1 MYPGGNAMKLYQR
14 TLAVA
19 LSGAAI
25 GALGVSS
32 AYAQTAPRTRAMP
45 TKKQYRFAIPAGPL
59 AGALN
64 QWTRQ
69 SEQSIVFRTEDVA
82 TIETRGVE
90 GRMTAA
96 AALNHLLDGTGFS
109 VVVENGAIAL
119 QRAGEASADGGTAAA
134 GSSAGAT
141 PDILVTGQ
149 RAFTLNTGIKRSQ
162 DDSQPFIVLSGDE
175 IRRSGAPNLETFLRD
190 RLSVNSEPGLSEAP
204 PATSSAG
211 GLQQGR
217 GLSAI
222 NLRGLGVRD
231 TLILVD
237 GRRQPGV
244 NLGNGDLAQAQITG
258 IPLASIERIEV
269 LASSASGIYGSGAS
283 GGVVNIITKRDF
295 SGGLISARY
304 NNTDD
309 FKKGEGQVDLTY
321 GIPFE
326 NGRTRLSFAGS
337 WQKSLPLL
345 YGDREDLARRSR
357 EQVLAVRPDLLAH
370 IDSVPPSTTVN
381 YRSVGGRPLQLKS
394 QFGGATLSSPIGTVP
409 VGFRGITLDGVAP
422 LVGAVGSYNLER
434 GNTTTVPG
442 ARAQILYGSKL
453 LNGTVTLRRE
463 FNSWLT
469 VYVSGS
475 ASRSESITN
484 FTSGPTSFTLAAD
497 APNNPFTTA
506 LQIALPPIARESRIR
521 AINEQR
527 SIIVGAIVK
536 LPFDWQALVD
546 VPYASAKFTGDITPS
561 FLDSAVQ
568 AGLANGTQDALRDLA
583 LRPLTITYD
592 ATPFGAAT
600 EPAKTTTFTPSLR
613 FAGPLP
619 VTLGGGKPQVAI
631 NFEYNSDKIAGTRG
645 AFFNG
650 AFGVTTFQPESTQ
663 EMLSYYAEVVLPVFG
678 RANNIPLMRL
688 LEIRLSGRGE
698 HYTGRGGDPINCY
711 PELATLSTDNPYG
724 ECPGSADVGTFAET
738 TRARIDPSL
747 SFRWFPFQSLMFRGS
762 YTTGFLPPRLSQ
774 LTSISGNL
782 GIQLTDTARGGE
794 IIGTIPGPFG
804 LSVPG
809 SFGGNPDV
817 KPESS
822 RTVSLG
828 TVFEPG
834 GLLKGLRFSADWTKV
849 KKRDVYFNPAT
860 LFLGSGPVAQDVFD
874 RFIRA
879 VPGAVT
885 RAAPS
890 DGFAVGKIISIDGR
904 LTNLNSIAT
913 EAVDFT
919 LDYNG
924 PLFGGTI
931 SASARA
937 STILLLRVSP
947 FPGEPTEEY
956 RGVAPSRGFASLI
969 TPGGFKWRGSAWAN
983 WSKGPVSVGWAGRYF
998 DSYQRNLAESATV
1011 NVTNSPIIPAQFY
1024 HDVTFSYRF
1033 SFDATLTAGI
1043 NNVFKKLPPID
1054 PGNYPQFYSPYADP
1068 RLRHFYLGISKAF

>member
-1 MYPGGNAMKLYQR
+1 MKLYQR

-19 LSGAAI
+19 LSGAAL

-32 AYAQTAPRTRAMP
+32 AYAQTAPRTRPASA
-45 TKKQYRFAIPAGPL
+45 KKQITFSIPAGPL

-64 QWTRQ
+64 QWARQ
-69 SEQSIVFRTEDVA
+69 SDRSIVFRTEDVA
-82 TIETRGVE
+82 TIETKGVE

-96 AALNHLLDGTGFS
+96 AALNSLLDGTGF
-109 VVVENGAIAL
+109 VAVLENGAIAL
-119 QRAGEASADGGTAAA
+119 QRGGDGSADGSTAAA
-134 GSSAGAT
+134 GSAAGAT

-190 RLSVNSEPGLSEAP
+190 RLSVNSEPGLSETP
-204 PATSSAG
+204 PATTQAG
-211 GLQQGR
+211 GLPSAR
-217 GLSAI
+217 GLSSI

-295 SGGLISARY
+295 SGGQISARY

-357 EQVLAVRPDLLAH
+357 EQVLAERPDLFDG

-381 YRSVGGRPLQLKS
+381 YRAQGGKPLQLKP
-394 QFGGATLSSPIGTVP
+394 QYGGTVLKSPIGTVP
-409 VGFRGITLDGVAP
+409 VGFRGIAIDGVAP
-422 LVGAVGSYNLER
+422 LVAAVGSYNLER

-442 ARAQILYGSKL
+442 VRAAMLYGSKL

-463 FNSWLT
+463 FNPWLT
-469 VYVSGS
+469 AYVSGS
-475 ASRSESITN
+475 ASRSESNTN
-484 FTSGPTSFTLAAD
+484 FTSGPTSFTLAED

-506 LQIALPPIARESRIR
+506 LQIALPPIARESRIQ

-527 SIIVGAIVK
+527 SIIAGAIIK

-546 VPYASAKFTGDITPS
+546 VPYSTAKFTGDITPS
-561 FLDSAVQ
+561 FLDSTVQ
-568 AGLANGTQDALRDLA
+568 LGLESGARDALRDLT

-592 ATPFGAAT
+592 ATPFGSAR

-619 VTLGGGKPQVAI
+619 ITLGGGKPQVTV
-631 NFEYNSDKIAGTRG
+631 NVEYSSDRVVGTRG
-645 AFFNG
+645 TYFNG
-650 AFGVTTFQPESTQ
+650 TSAVTTFQPESRQ
-663 EMLSYYAEVVLPVFG
+663 KMLSYYAEVVLPVFG
-678 RANNIPLMRL
+678 QANNIPLVRL
-688 LEIRLSGRGE
+688 LEFRMSARGE
-698 HYTGRGGDPINCY
+698 RYSGTGGTSLNCY
-711 PELATLSTDNPYG
+711 PELASLSTDNPYG
-724 ECPGSADVGTFAET
+724 ECPGPADIETLAET
-738 TRARIDPSL
+738 SRARIDPSL

-774 LTSISGNL
+774 LTSLAGNATIL
-782 GIQLTDTARGGE
+782 PVDTARGGE
-794 IIGTIPGPFG
+794 IIGVNPGPFG
-804 LSVPG
+804 LTVPAVI
-809 SFGGNPDV
+809 GGNPDV

-822 RTVSLG
+822 RTISLG

-834 GLLKGLRFSADWTKV
+834 GFLKGLRFSADWTKV
-849 KKRDVYFNPAT
+849 EKRDVYFDPS
-860 LFLGSGPVAQDVFD
+860 LIFLGLGPDPQDIFD
-874 RFIRA
+874 RYIRA

-983 WSKGPVSVGWAGRYF
+983 WSKGPVTVGWAGRYF
-998 DSYQRNLAESATV
+998 DSYQRNLADSATV

>member
-1 MYPGGNAMKLYQR
+1 MKLYQR

-32 AYAQTAPRTRAMP
+32 AYAQTAPRTRAAP
-45 TKKQYRFAIPAGPL
+45 TNKQYDFAIPAGPL

-64 QWTRQ
+64 QWARQ
-69 SEQSIVFRTEDVA
+69 SEWSVVFRTEDVA
-82 TIETRGVE
+82 TIETKGVK

-96 AALNHLLDGTGFS
+96 AALNRLLDGSGF
-109 VVVENGAIAL
+109 VAVVENGAIAL
-119 QRAGEASADGGTAAA
+119 QRAGEASADGGTVAA
-134 GSSAGAT
+134 GSAAGAT

-162 DDSQPFIVLSGDE
+162 DDSQPFIVLSGEE

-190 RLSVNSEPGLSEAP
+190 RLSVNSEPGLSETP
-204 PATSSAG
+204 PVNTSAG
-211 GLQQGR
+211 GLPEGR
-217 GLSAI
+217 GLSAV

-304 NNTDD
+304 ANTDD

-321 GIPFE
+321 GVPLE
-326 NGRTRLSFAGS
+326 GGRTRLSFAGS

-345 YGDREDLARRSR
+345 YGDREELARRSR
-357 EQVLAVRPDLLAH
+357 EQVLAERPDLLTG

-381 YRSVGGRPLQLKS
+381 YRSQSGAPLQLKPA
-394 QFGGATLSSPIGTVP
+394 FGGTTLASPFGTVP
-409 VGFRGITLDGVAP
+409 VGFRGIAVDGVAP
-422 LVGAVGSYNLER
+422 LVRAVGSYNLER
-434 GNTTTVPG
+434 GNTTVVPG
-442 ARAQILYGSKL
+442 ARAQMLFGSKL

-469 VYVSGS
+469 AYISGS

-484 FTSGPTSFTLAAD
+484 FTSGPTSFTLSAN
-497 APNNPFTTA
+497 APNNPFTEA
-506 LQIALPPIARESRIR
+506 LQIALPPVARESLIQ
-521 AINEQR
+521 AVNEQR
-527 SIIVGAIVK
+527 SLIAGAIIK
-536 LPFDWQALVD
+536 LPFEWQALVD
-546 VPYASAKFTGDITPS
+546 VPYAFSKFSSDITPS
-561 FLDSAVQ
+561 YLDQTIAAQ
-568 AGLANGTQDALRDLA
+568 LENGGQDVLRDLK
-583 LRPLTITYD
+583 LRPLNIAYD
-592 ATPFGAAT
+592 ASPFGTAT
-600 EPAKTTTFTPSLR
+600 EPGKTTTITPSLR

-619 VTLGGGKPQVAI
+619 ITLGGGKPQVTM
-631 NFEYNSDKIAGTRG
+631 NFEYSSDRIAATRI

-650 AFGVTTFQPESTQ
+650 DFSKIALQPEAKQSTV
-663 EMLSYYAEVVLPVFG
+663 SFYAELALPIFG
-678 RANNIPLMRL
+678 RANDIPLMRL
-688 LEIRLSGRGE
+688 LELRLSARGE
-698 HYTGRGGDPINCY
+698 RYEASG
-711 PELATLSTDNPYG
+711 STEYLCAEGQIDVSLDNPYG
-724 ECPGSADVGTFAET
+724 DCPGPNYTPKIAT
-738 TRARIDPSL
+738 TKNGRIDPSL
-747 SFRWFPFQSLMFRGS
+747 SFRWFPFESLMFRGS
-762 YTTGFLPPRLSQ
+762 YTTGFLPPRLNQ
-774 LTSISGNL
+774 LTSISGNVAL
-782 GIQLTDTARGGE
+782 FLTDTARGGE
-794 IIGTIPGPFG
+794 RIGTIPGPF
-804 LSVPG
+804 LPLIPG
-809 SFGGNPDV
+809 KFGGNPDV
-817 KPESS
+817 RPESS

-834 GLLKGLRFSADWTKV
+834 GFLKGIRFSADWTKV
-849 KKRDVYFNPAT
+849 RKRDVYFDPT
-860 LFLGSGPVAQDVFD
+860 LLFVGFGPVAQEVFD
-874 RFIRA
+874 RYIRA
-879 VPGAVT
+879 IPGAIT

-890 DGFAVGKIISIDGR
+890 DGFAVGKIIAVDGR
-904 LTNLNSIAT
+904 LTNLNGIST

-924 PLFGGTI
+924 PLLGGTL

-937 STILLLRVSP
+937 STILSLKVDP
-947 FPGEPTEEY
+947 FPGEPLEEY
-956 RGVAPSRGFASLI
+956 RGVAPSRGFGSVVS
-969 TPGGFKWRGSAWAN
+969 PGGFKWRGSAWAN
-983 WSKGPVSVGWAGRYF
+983 WSKGPVTVGWAGRYIN
-998 DSYQRNLAESATV
+998 SYQRNLA
-1011 NVTNSPIIPAQFY
+1011 VTSGLDLTDSPIIPAQLY

-1033 SFDATLTAGI
+1033 AFDATLTAGI
-1043 NNVFKKLPPID
+1043 NNVFKRRPPLD

>member
-1 MYPGGNAMKLYQR
+1 MKLYQR

-25 GALGVSS
+25 GTLGVSS
-32 AYAQTAPRTRAMP
+32 AYAQTAPRTRATP
-45 TKKQYRFAIPAGPL
+45 TNKQYDFAIPAGPL

-64 QWTRQ
+64 QWARQ
-69 SEQSIVFRTEDVA
+69 SDRSIVFRTEDVA

-96 AALNHLLDGTGFS
+96 AALNSLLDGTGFDA
-109 VVVENGAIAL
+109 VVENGAIAL
-119 QRAGEASADGGTAAA
+119 QRAGERSADGGTAAA
-134 GSSAGAT
+134 GSAAGAT

-162 DDSQPFIVLSGDE
+162 DDSQPFIVLSGEE

-204 PATSSAG
+204 PEASSAG

-244 NLGNGDLAQAQITG
+244 NLGNGALAQAQITG

-357 EQVLAVRPDLLAH
+357 EQVLVVRPDLLSGF
-370 IDSVPPSTTVN
+370 DSVPPSTTVN
-381 YRSVGGRPLQLKS
+381 YRAQGGRPLQLKP
-394 QFGGATLSSPIGTVP
+394 QFGGAILSSPIGTVP
-409 VGFRGITLDGVAP
+409 VGFRGIALDGVAP
-422 LVGAVGSYNLER
+422 LVAAVGSYNLER
-434 GNTTTVPG
+434 GNTTAVPG
-442 ARAQILYGSKL
+442 TRARMLYGSEL

-463 FNSWLT
+463 FNPWLT
-469 VYVSGS
+469 AYVSGS
-475 ASRSESITN
+475 ASRSESNTN
-484 FTSGPTSFTLAAD
+484 FTSGPTSLTLAAN

-506 LQIALPPIARESRIR
+506 LQIALPPIARESRVQS
-521 AINEQR
+521 INEQR
-527 SIIVGAIVK
+527 SIIAGAIVK

-546 VPYASAKFTGDITPS
+546 VPYATSKFTGDITPS
-561 FLDSAVQ
+561 YLDSAIER
-568 AGLANGTQDALRDLA
+568 GLANGTQDVLRDLN

-592 ATPFGAAT
+592 ATPFGSAN
-600 EPAKTTTFTPSLR
+600 EPAKSTTFTPSLR

-619 VTLGGGKPQVAI
+619 ITLGGGKPQVTV
-631 NFEYNSDKIAGTRG
+631 NFEYNSDRIAATRG
-645 AFFNG
+645 TFFNG
-650 AFGVTTFQPESTQ
+650 NFVMTAFQPESTQ
-663 EMLSYYAEVVLPVFG
+663 KMLSYYAEVVLPVFG

-688 LEIRLSGRGE
+688 LEFRVSGRGE
-698 HYTGRGGDPINCY
+698 RYTGTGGAQITCFPD
-711 PELATLSTDNPYG
+711 LASLSLDNPYG
-724 ECPGSADVGTFAET
+724 ECPGSTDVETFEET
-738 TRARIDPSL
+738 SRGRIDPSL
-747 SFRWFPFQSLMFRGS
+747 SFRWFPFESLMFRGS
-762 YTTGFLPPRLSQ
+762 YTTGFLPPRLNQ
-774 LTSISGNL
+774 LTSLRGDTLISL
-782 GIQLTDTARGGE
+782 VDTARGRE
-794 IIGTIPGPFG
+794 AIGITPGPFG
-804 LSVPG
+804 LTVPG
-809 SFGGNPDV
+809 AIGGNPDV

-834 GLLKGLRFSADWTKV
+834 GFLKGLRFSADWTKV
-849 KKRDVYFNPAT
+849 KKRDIYFDPA
-860 LFLGSGPVAQDVFD
+860 LIFAGFGRDAQDVFD
-874 RFIRA
+874 RYIRA

-890 DGFAVGKIISIDGR
+890 DGFAVGKIIAVDAR
-904 LTNLNSIAT
+904 LTNLNSMST

-924 PLFGGTI
+924 PLLGGTI

-937 STILLLRVSP
+937 STILSLRVSP
-947 FPGEPTEEY
+947 FPGAPIEEY
-956 RGVAPSRGFASLI
+956 RGVAPSRGFAALI
-969 TPGGFKWRGSAWAN
+969 TQGGFKWRGSAWAN
-983 WSKGPVSVGWAGRYF
+983 WSKGPVTVGWAGRYI
-998 DSYQRNLAESATV
+998 DSYQRNLAVTATV
-1011 NVTNSPIIPAQFY
+1011 DLTDSPIIPSQLY

-1033 SFDATLTAGI
+1033 AFDATLTAGI
-1043 NNVFKKLPPID
+1043 NNVFKRRPPLD

>member
-1 MYPGGNAMKLYQR
+1 MKIQQR
-14 TLAVA
+14 ALAIA
-19 LSGAAI
+19 LSGAAL

-32 AYAQTAPRTRAMP
+32 AYAQTAPRTRTQSA
-45 TKKQYRFAIPAGPL
+45 KKQITFAIPAGPL

-64 QWTRQ
+64 QWARQ
-69 SEQSIVFRTEDVA
+69 SEWSIVFRTEDVA
-82 TIETRGVE
+82 TIETKGVE

-96 AALNHLLDGTGFS
+96 AALNRLLEGSGF
-109 VVVENGAIAL
+109 VAVVENGAVAL
-119 QRAGEASADGGTAAA
+119 QRAGDASADGSTAAA
-134 GSSAGAT
+134 GSAAGAT

-190 RLSVNSEPGLSEAP
+190 RLSVNAEPGLSETP
-204 PATSSAG
+204 PEASSTG

-244 NLGNGDLAQAQITG
+244 NLGDGDLAQAQITG

-283 GGVVNIITKRDF
+283 GGVINIITKRDF

-304 NNTDD
+304 ANTDD

-337 WQKSLPLL
+337 WQKALPLL
-345 YGDREDLARRSR
+345 YGAREALARRSR
-357 EQVLAVRPDLLAH
+357 DLILAERPDLLTGF
-370 IDSVPPSTTVN
+370 DSVPPSTTVN
-381 YRSVGGRPLQLKS
+381 FRAQGGKPLQLKP
-394 QFGGATLSSPIGTVP
+394 QYGGATLASPIGTVP
-409 VGFRGITLDGVAP
+409 VGFRGIALDGAAP
-422 LVGAVGSYNLER
+422 LVAAVGSYNLER
-434 GNTTTVPG
+434 GDTTAVPG
-442 ARAQILYGSKL
+442 ARAAMLYGSKR

-463 FNSWLT
+463 FNPWLT
-469 VYVSGS
+469 AYVSAS
-475 ASRSESITN
+475 ASRSESITDYS
-484 FTSGPTSFTLAAD
+484 SGPTSFTLDAN
-497 APNNPFTTA
+497 APNNPFTVP

-527 SIIVGAIVK
+527 SIIAGAIIK

-546 VPYASAKFTGDITPS
+546 VPYATAKFTADIRPS
-561 FLDSAVQ
+561 SVDSAIQ
-568 AGLANGTQDALRDLA
+568 QGLSNGTQDVLRDLK
-583 LRPLTITYD
+583 LLPLTITYN
-592 ATPFGAAT
+592 ATPFGNAV
-600 EPAKTTTFTPSLR
+600 EPAKSSTFTPSLR

-619 VTLGGGKPQVAI
+619 VTLGGGKPQVTV
-631 NFEYNSDKIAGTRG
+631 NLEYNLDRVAATRG
-645 AFFNG
+645 AYYEG
-650 AFGVTTFQPESTQ
+650 SFGLGSFQPESTQ
-663 EMLSYYAEVVLPVFG
+663 KTLSYYAEVVLPLIG
-678 RANNIPLMRL
+678 QTNNIPLMRM
-688 LEIRLSGRGE
+688 LELRVSGRGE
-698 HYTGRGGDPINCY
+698 RYTGRGASQITCTLGLAPLTLADPF
-711 PELATLSTDNPYG
+711 AG
-724 ECPGSADVGTFAET
+724 CPGPTDIPTFAET
-738 TRARIDPSL
+738 TSERIDPSV
-747 SFRWFPFQSLMFRGS
+747 SFRWFPFQPLMFRGS

-774 LTSISGNL
+774 LTSLTGNATINL
-782 GIQLTDTARGGE
+782 VDTARGSE
-794 IIGTIPGPFG
+794 SIGINPGPFG
-804 LSVPG
+804 LTVPA

-822 RTVSLG
+822 RTFSLG

-834 GLLKGLRFSADWTKV
+834 GFLKGLRFSADWTKV
-849 KKRDVYFNPAT
+849 DKRDVYFNPIQI
-860 LFLGSGPVAQDVFD
+860 FVGFGPAAQDVFD
-874 RFIRA
+874 RYIRA

-890 DGFAVGKIISIDGR
+890 DGFAVGKITAVDGR
-904 LTNLNSIAT
+904 LTNLNSIST
-913 EAVDFT
+913 EAVDFA

-937 STILLLRVSP
+937 STVLSLRVSP

-956 RGVAPSRGFASLI
+956 RGVAPTRGFAALI
-969 TPGGFKWRGSAWAN
+969 SPGGFKWRGSAWAN
-983 WSKGPVSVGWAGRYF
+983 WSKGPVTVGWAGRYF
-998 DSYQRNLAESATV
+998 NSYRRNLAVTATV
-1011 NVTNSPIIPAQFY
+1011 DVTNSPIIPAQLY

-1043 NNVFKKLPPID
+1043 NNVFKKLPPLD